1 MSKPT
6 SITLAIAC
14 FNASAYIEK
23 TLRSVM
29 RQTLKPDEILVIDD
43 GSVDNSIAVIN
54 RFNEVKLLTHG
65 HNRGIAAAR
74 NTAWQHA
81 NSEIITYIDAD
92 TIAHPHLLEILLEC
106 YIDDDIAGAGGQGLE
121 AIQKTRS
128 DRWRRE
134 VLFQGWGTRYNPDAH
149 FLFGLCSSYRRS
161 VLQELGGF
169 DTFFRVS
176 GEDMDFSFRLRRAG
190 FRIVYHPEAKVDHL
204 RADDYQSIK
213 KMTYRHCY
221 GGFLAQKKNHCYQ
234 NKLPLV
240 KSLLIFMKQL
250 FLSGLARGDLAFA
263 GLTISLHGIVFLA
276 WVHSRQNSAL
286 KNSFAGQ
293 RNKRLVWEGHDH
305 SSRK

>member
-29 RQTLKPDEILVIDD
+29 RQTLKPDEILVVDD

-81 NSEIITYIDAD
+81 NSEIIIYIDAD
-92 TIAHPHLLEILLEC
+92 TIAHPRLLEILLEC

-121 AIQKTRS
+121 TIQKTLS
-128 DRWRRE
+128 DRWRKD
-134 VLFQGWGTRYNPDAH
+134 VLFQGWGTRYNPDVH
-149 FLFGLCSSYRRS
+149 FLFGLCSSYRRN
-161 VLQELGGF
+161 VLQKLGGF

-190 FRIVYHPEAKVDHL
+190 FRLVYHPEAKVYHL

-221 GGFLAQKKNHCYQ
+221 GGFLAQKKNHCNQ
-234 NKLPLV
+234 NKLPLTR
-240 KSLLIFMKQL
+240 SLLIFMKQI

-263 GLTISLHGIVFLA
+263 GLTISLHCIVFLA
-276 WVHSRQNSAL
+276 WVHSRQDNAL
-286 KNSFAGQ
+286 KNSFAGH

-305 SSRK
+305 HSRN

>member
-1 MSKPT
+1 MSKPI

-14 FNASAYIEK
+14 FNASACIEN

-29 RQTLKPDEILVIDD
+29 RQTLKPDEILVVDD

-54 RFNEVKLLTHG
+54 RFNGVKLLTHG
-65 HNRGIAAAR
+65 YNRGIAAAR

-92 TIAHPHLLEILLEC
+92 TIAHPRLLEILLEC
-106 YIDDDIAGAGGQGLE
+106 YGNDEIGGAGGQGLE
-121 AIQKTRS
+121 TIQKTRS

-134 VLFQGWGTRYNPDAH
+134 VLFQGWGTRYNPDAY

-190 FRIVYHPEAKVDHL
+190 FRIVYHPEAKVYHL

-234 NKLPLV
+234 NKLPLAR
-240 KSLLIFMKQL
+240 SLLIFMKQL

-276 WVHSRQNSAL
+276 WLHSRQDNAL
-286 KNSFAGQ
+286 KNSFAGH

-305 SSRK
+305 SSRN